1 LVHIDDFEIGGAIV
15 ASPMAYQIDGRQ
27 YLIVP
32 VQDVIYA
39 FALPEGLAAGDRVTA
54 R

>member
-1 LVHIDDFEIGGAIV
+1 LWHLNVGGQVV
-15 ASPMAYQIDGRQ
+15 ASPMTYQIDGRQ

-32 VQDVIYA
+32 VQDVLYA
-39 FALPEGLAAGDRVTA
+39 FALPEGLLGGGGVKA